1 MINQP
6 VLNSKTAALPL
17 LQYTVSYSD
26 KYLLP
31 DDPHLDESHIHDCYE
46 LYINLRGDVSF
57 LVNNHVYPV
66 NAGDVIVTRPGDVH
80 LCILNSACVHEHFCL
95 WISVPNDA
103 ALSALLQDVFG
114 KERYAFGG
122 VCEKLAN
129 LLSSL
134 RSSDKTVWQKTAWLL
149 QLLALMEEK
158 RGNSVGDLSAVM
170 PHEVQN
176 IVDDINENFAQMRSV
191 GDILDRHY
199 VSRATLTRWFHK
211 YMHLSPK
218 DFLEAKKLSYAKSLL
233 ESGMSVTDVY
243 MQAGFGDCSHF
254 IAVFKK
260 RFGET
265 PFRYKN
271 HAK

>member
-17 LQYTVSYSD
+17 LRYTVSYSD

-31 DDPHLDESHIHDCYE
+31 DDPQLDESHIHDCYE
-46 LYINLRGDVSF
+46 LYIKLGGDVSF
-57 LVNNHVYPV
+57 LVNNHLYSVQ
-66 NAGDVIVTRPGDVH
+66 AGDVIVTRPGDVH

-95 WISVPNDA
+95 WISVPDDA
-103 ALSALLQDVFG
+103 ELAAFLQDVFG
-114 KERYAFGG
+114 KERYTFGNTRD
-122 VCEKLAN
+122 KLTA
-129 LLSSL
+129 LLSAM
-134 RSSDKTVWQKTAWLL
+134 RSQDKTVWQQTACLL
-149 QLLALMEEK
+149 QVLSLLRENGE
-158 RGNSVGDLSAVM
+158 SHVDDICAVM
-170 PHEVQN
+170 PHEMQM
-176 IVDDINENFAQMRSV
+176 IVDDINENFAQMRSI
-191 GDILDRHY
+191 GDILARHY
-199 VSRATLTRWFHK
+199 VSRATLARWFRK

-218 DFLEAKKLSYAKSLL
+218 EFLEAKKLSHAKSLL
-233 ESGMSVTDVY
+233 EGGMSVTDVY

-265 PFRYKN
+265 PLRYKN